1 MVRIAGHLAIGALP
15 GDQAALAAIG
25 QAVSELIPASPGD
38 AADLA
43 LRRLE
48 LTTEDDPGVKMMR
61 TTVHVLGLAVRTAE
75 ALAVGERYLA
85 EHRPA
90 VPAEA
95 ALELELRHAQYED
108 RPGAYPVPLPERVL
122 RDRAVDQNV
131 VAAPTALEQM
141 LKMWGGQAEIA
152 DRALAEAMR
161 VVTKNG
167 RVFEFMMV
175 AELQVEAGA
184 ARPIRGCARSGS
196 GKRWKLRAA

>member
-1 MVRIAGHLAIGALP
+1 MV
-15 GDQAALAAIG
+15 
-25 QAVSELIPASPGD
+25 
-38 AADLA
+38 
-43 LRRLE
+43 
-48 LTTEDDPGVKMMR
+48 R
-61 TTVHVLGLAVRTAE
+61 TTVHVLGLAGRTAE

-95 ALELELRHAQYED
+95 ALQLELRHAQYQD

-122 RDRAVDQNV
+122 RDPAVDQNV
-131 VAAPTALEQM
+131 VAALTALEQM
-141 LKMWGGQAEIA
+141 PKMWGGQAEIA

-175 AELQVEAGA
+175 AELQVVSLGA
-184 ARPIRGCARSGS
+184 ARPIRGCARSGTGSAGSRAPPRRPS
-196 GKRWKLRAA
+196 GLGRIGVCGRDRADGQWQV